1 MRDVKP
7 LSIGTCRRP
16 ITAAY
21 KCRQG
26 RARTIAAVTVSAY
39 ERFPVASALCPPRLR
54 PAVAAIYRYAKTADD
69 LADEG
74 PRAPLERLTDLQA
87 YRADL
92 HAIYEERSPS
102 PRWPQVFGPLAQAC
116 REFGLPQAPL
126 DDLLSGF
133 EQDVAKN
140 RYVSQEEL
148 LEYCRRAANPVGRL
162 LLQVYGIH
170 DEQAQ
175 HESDAICTGLQLANF
190 WRDLSVDTRRGR
202 LYVPLD
208 VCRRHRV
215 PVASLIAQQETPAT
229 HALVRELVEWTRELL
244 IQGLPLS
251 ARLPGRLGW
260 ELKLVVLGGLRI
272 LEKIA
277 RLDYATLHE
286 RPALRA
292 WDGPLL
298 LWRALRRRMPAP
310 TNNTSPR

>member
-1 MRDVKP
+1 M
-7 LSIGTCRRP
+7 
-16 ITAAY
+16 TA
-21 KCRQG
+21 
-26 RARTIAAVTVSAY
+26 SAY
-39 ERFPVASALCPPRLR
+39 ESFPVASALCPPQLR

-74 PRAPLERLTDLQA
+74 PRPPLERLTDLQA

-92 HAIYEERSPS
+92 QAVYEDRPPS
-102 PRWPQVFGPLAQAC
+102 SRWPEVFGPLAQAR
-116 REFGLPQAPL
+116 REFDLPQAPF
-126 DDLLSGF
+126 DDLLNGF
-133 EQDVAKN
+133 EQDIAKN

-148 LEYCRRAANPVGRL
+148 LEHCRCAANPVGRL
-162 LLQVYGIH
+162 LLQVYGID

-175 HESDAICTGLQLANF
+175 HESDALCTGLQLANF
-190 WRDLSVDTRRGR
+190 WRNLSVDIRRGR

-208 VCRRHRV
+208 VCRRHHV
-215 PVASLIAQQETPAT
+215 PVASLVAQQETPAT
-229 HALVRELVEWTRELL
+229 HALVHELVEWTRELL
-244 IQGLPLS
+244 LQGEPLS

-260 ELKLVVLGGLRI
+260 ELKLIVQGGLRI

-292 WDGPLL
+292 WDSPLL
-298 LWRALRRRMPAP
+298 LWRALRRRVPAS